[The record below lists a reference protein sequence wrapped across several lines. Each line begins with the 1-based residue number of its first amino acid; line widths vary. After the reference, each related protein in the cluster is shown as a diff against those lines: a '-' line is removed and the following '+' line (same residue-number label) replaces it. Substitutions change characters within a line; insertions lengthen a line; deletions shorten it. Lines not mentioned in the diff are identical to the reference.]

1 MSGWEEETMN
11 AAIELFVR
19 ARESAPAVFSL
30 RYADAAEPVAI
41 TENTAIELDVRQT
54 LNWCSATA
62 LLMIP
67 STDRTAQGTG
77 RLEIGRRPHERQEP
91 P

>member
-41 TENTAIELDVRQT
+41 TENTAIELDVRQ
-54 LNWCSATA
+54 
-62 LLMIP
+62 
-67 STDRTAQGTG
+67 R
-77 RLEIGRRPHERQEP
+77 
-91 P
+91 